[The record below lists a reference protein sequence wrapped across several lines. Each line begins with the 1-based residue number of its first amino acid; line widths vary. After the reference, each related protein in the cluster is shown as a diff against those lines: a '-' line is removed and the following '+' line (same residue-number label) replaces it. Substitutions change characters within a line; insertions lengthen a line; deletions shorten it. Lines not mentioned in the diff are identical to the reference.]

1 MYETGLAQCSLNSSS
16 YLFIHPFIHPNPNK
30 VSTMGLTVSYCVLR
44 ATEKMTGSDL
54 MHGLHDL
61 RMTKAQTR

>member
-1 MYETGLAQCSLNSSS
+1 
-16 YLFIHPFIHPNPNK
+16 
-30 VSTMGLTVSYCVLR
+30 MGLTVSYCVLR